1 MSTVDPGIG
10 ESVSKA
16 AQDVESDHK
25 KDEITQEEQ
34 DDDFM
39 QPNTWWFASTLC
51 PLLGATFG
59 PVASG
64 YSICA
69 LVYPWREYIPNGK
82 AASDGFKMKDPDWLV
97 AVNAISLVFALVGNL
112 ALLLNMARRVKFSIA
127 QPTTITGYL
136 AAGLLLIADI
146 SALAS
151 APHYYIT
158 DPQAIPSA
166 NHALTSAYYYA
177 IMAASI
183 YMIVGALMCLTVYGA
198 LAGRYKK
205 EFNLGPAQRT
215 LMLQTMSFV
224 AYELLGA
231 LVFSKVEGWKYLDAV
246 YWSQVTLL
254 TIGLGDFSPET
265 NVGRGLL
272 FPFAIGGILMVG
284 LVIGSI
290 RSLVLERGQEKMA
303 ARITEKRRETAVN
316 NVDERKQTIKISWLA
331 QADFSTDPSL
341 TPAQRREE
349 EFNVMRKVQATSERE
364 RRYFALFTS
373 LSFALMLWFV
383 GAAVFMVCERE
394 QTWTYFTALYFA
406 FTSLLTIGYGDPSPV
421 SNSGKAFFV
430 IWSLLAVPSLT
441 ILISDMGDTIVKW
454 FTDITESIAKLTVL
468 PGEEGFRRNL
478 RSLMGQLTGFTAPG
492 ILGETK
498 RRAPTDG
505 RSHRDQMMSRLAIRL
520 EQHIEEEELAEALK
534 ADSAGD
540 TLERD
545 IHFYHYVLSREL
557 RSVQQDLNQSPPK
570 RYQWVE
576 WEYYLRLMGNVEDD
590 AAEEEE
596 FPGQQIP
603 NTLVPD
609 QLRAP
614 QHAFEPSSKDLASG
628 SDSDGMAAD
637 KDGVVDRA
645 TDRKERLY
653 WSPQVKKTKK
663 AHLFKRHDT
672 AASLGDWSWLSDGS
686 PLMSSKTEPQWITER
701 LSAALVRELNR
712 TRKGYKKQPPVSM
725 EHVLRAR
732 KLDAE
737 AGEAHEKGQHSREQG
752 ARAQARGEEARYALG
767 EK

>member
-69 LVYPWREYIPNGK
+69 LLPFAWTWHRADKKSGEYIPNGK

-316 NVDERKQTIKISWLA
+316 NVDERKQTIKISWYVSGDSISVA
-331 QADFSTDPSL
+331 QMT
-341 TPAQRREE
+341 RREE

-637 KDGVVDRA
+637 KDG
-645 TDRKERLY
+645 
-653 WSPQVKKTKK
+653 

-701 LSAALVRELNR
+701 LS
-712 TRKGYKKQPPVSM
+712 VS
-725 EHVLRAR
+725 
-732 KLDAE
+732 
-737 AGEAHEKGQHSREQG
+737 
-752 ARAQARGEEARYALG
+752 ARAVLHALSSLLRY
-767 EK
+767 